1 MSSPFRDPRILDGE
15 KSIYSV
21 RVGRNPS
28 TSQLTSVIEHD
39 NGAYVA
45 YLESGSKDSFG
56 IKVEQRFLRENG
68 HIMIDSYRAES
79 RFKDRV
85 VSREEGFFTGTEH
98 IPFGGELAP
107 YPRGVM
113 PLLGGLTLLR
123 GMDFTRGAKLKL
135 DFWMMFSITWP
146 IEARVEKRTTLNVE
160 AGQFD
165 TWQVN
170 IRPSFSHISGLLDKV
185 VAGFLPPF
193 TAHFD
198 TADTHR
204 MIRFSF
210 PSGPLPSHPKCV
222 LELTA

>member
-1 MSSPFRDPRILDGE
+1 MSTPFLDPHIADGE
-15 KSIYSV
+15 KSVYSV
-21 RVGRNPS
+21 RVGKNPS

-39 NGAYVA
+39 DDAYVA
-45 YLESGSKDSFG
+45 YLESGSENSFAL
-56 IKVEQRFLRENG
+56 KVEQRFLRDNG
-68 HIMIDSYRAES
+68 HIMTDSYRAES

-85 VSREEGFFTGTEH
+85 VSREEGFFIGTEH
-98 IPFGGELAP
+98 IPFGGELSP
-107 YPRGVM
+107 YPKGVM
-113 PLLGGLTLLR
+113 PLLGGATLLR

-146 IEARVEKRTTLNVE
+146 IEAKVEKRTTVNVE

-193 TAHFD
+193 TAHFEA
-198 TADTHR
+198 TGSHR

-222 LELTA
+222 LELAV